1 LVFLA
6 KTKKTEPSAIKP
18 ERQLLVPG
26 FQFFCG
32 GEELKG
38 QVLYSYGPRFIM
50 QQPHPS
56 QLPQE
61 SAGDEM
67 QRANVSRLIEP
78 NHDGDGGGGGGCFLG
93 FYYYFLFGS

>member
-1 LVFLA
+1 
-6 KTKKTEPSAIKP
+6 
-18 ERQLLVPG
+18 
-26 FQFFCG
+26 
-32 GEELKG
+32 
-38 QVLYSYGPRFIM
+38 M